1 MKICQRTKSI
11 THKKEEEMT
20 PIEGEGI
27 NKTSMRNYNVEKESR
42 ADKSRLACVS
52 ASASMTEYD
61 SESNDSDGTSQTA
74 EPSSP
79 NPKKIKTGATVL
91 RKGDTTRTNTTST
104 ITSTP
109 PPAPSTFPQDYLPA
123 YLARDVQHSHSDF
136 FISTS
141 FDPRLIAQ
149 LMYEGFLPIATPR
162 YLVPKLHKKR
172 CVVYPLDVEL
182 ELELEHEHEHEH
194 NDHDNHGDQDGDQDG
209 NPHPHPNID
218 NTTHQHTPAIHIS
231 KNSKKR
237 SKKFL
242 MTINKSFDQ
251 VVQGCHDQH
260 GIAWLY
266 PPIVDAF
273 RVIHQGSSLIP
284 EQDTNSFSVRLYSIE
299 VWSAATGELVGGEL
313 GYATG
318 SIYTSLTGFAKESD
332 AGSVQLVALGSF
344 LWRHGFEMWDFGM
357 TLDYKIY
364 LGAHDMPRHEFVE
377 NLKELRGRNVGLM
390 KMEERQCCKRI
401 ILGGESKS

>member
-1 MKICQRTKSI
+1 MKNSNV
-11 THKKEEEMT
+11 KKDS
-20 PIEGEGI
+20 P
-27 NKTSMRNYNVEKESR
+27 NSKT
-42 ADKSRLACVS
+42 DKSRSASASAS

-61 SESNDSDGTSQTA
+61 SGSNDSDGTSQTA
-74 EPSSP
+74 ESEPSSP
-79 NPKKIKTGATVL
+79 NPKKIKTG
-91 RKGDTTRTNTTST
+91 
-104 ITSTP
+104 TP
-109 PPAPSTFPQDYLPA
+109 PTAPSPFPQDYLPA

-136 FISTS
+136 FTSTS

-182 ELELEHEHEHEH
+182 ELEDEQSH
-194 NDHDNHGDQDGDQDG
+194 NDHDHGDQRVD
-209 NPHPHPNID
+209 PHPQNHI
-218 NTTHQHTPAIHIS
+218 NTMTHKHTSAIHIS

-242 MTINKSFDQ
+242 MTINQSFDQ

-273 RVIHQGSSLIP
+273 RVIHQGSSLIQ
-284 EQDTNSFSVRLYSIE
+284 EQDKNSFSVRLYSIE

-332 AGSVQLVALGSF
+332 AGSVQLAALGSF
-344 LWRHGFEMWDFGM
+344 LWQQGFEMWDLGM
-357 TLDYKIY
+357 ALDYKHD

-377 NLKELRGRNVGLM
+377 RVKEFRGKDVKLM
-390 KMEERQCCKRI
+390 KMAERQCCKSI
-401 ILGGESKS
+401 ILGGERKC